1 MSQALSDEDV
11 ALQILRIFG
20 EHHVLAGGTLQRNQ
34 FFKVRNGDFRRGLN
48 KAVEKNWIMIKRRD
62 RYTYELTKAGL
73 AEVSARVSCAAP
85 PPRAG
90 E

>member
-34 FFKVRNGDFRRGLN
+34 FFKVRNGDFVMALF
-48 KAVEKNWIMIKRRD
+48 
-62 RYTYELTKAGL
+62 
-73 AEVSARVSCAAP
+73 SAIA
-85 PPRAG
+85 
-90 E
+90 